1 MTHNYK
7 FQSVT
12 LLYMSGTADH
22 IMKNVG
28 THV

>member
-12 LLYMSGTADH
+12 LYMSGTVDH